1 MNENHGIAEKM
12 KEGLK
17 KVGGKIATGMADESL
32 KPYLKTVNG
41 KCETAKKA
49 VEECNLNGE
58 AKEKLSVQLKEI
70 VDKFEIAVFAV
81 AAGGDKDGDM
91 KKHMEDLRIEFFG
104 KSSPLSTM
112 LHSIGSYDK
121 DDRKEVGRVINAV
134 KVVLE
139 GVYNE
144 FAKEVGGLLKK
155 RDLENE
161 TIDVSLPGKKQRIG
175 TIHPINKVFY
185 KLCDIFIGM
194 GFTIK
199 EGPEVELDEYSF
211 DKLNIP
217 KDHPARDMQDTF
229 YITDDIVL
237 RPHTSP
243 VQIRTM
249 INEEP
254 PIRILSP
261 GRVYRSDDID
271 ATHSPIFNQMEGLVI
286 DKDISMAHLKGI
298 LDTFAARF
306 FGEDIKVRLRP
317 SYFPFTE
324 PSAEVDLTCVNCR
337 GKGCSVCK
345 QTGWIEVLGCG
356 MVHPNVLRNCGI
368 DPEVYSGFAF
378 GMGLDRIANL
388 KYESNDIRLLYE
400 NDARFLRQF

>member
-1 MNENHGIAEKM
+1 MSENNVIRDKM
-12 KEGLK
+12 KEGLE
-17 KVGGKIATGMADESL
+17 KVSGRIAVGMADEAL
-32 KPYLKTVNG
+32 KPELKTV
-41 KCETAKKA
+41 TAKCDAIKVSLA
-49 VEECNLNGE
+49 DASLSHQ
-58 AKEKLSVQLKEI
+58 AKEEVEPALKEVI
-70 VDKFEIAVFAV
+70 HRFELAVYTAAV
-81 AAGGDKDGDM
+81 KKDM
-91 KKHMEDLRIEFFG
+91 KKELEQIRIEFFG
-104 KSSPLSTM
+104 KNAGLTSL
-112 LHSIGSYDK
+112 LHSIGSFEK
-121 DDRKEVGRVINAV
+121 EDRKEVGSIVNSV
-134 KVVLE
+134 KSGLE
-139 GVYNE
+139 GIYNE
-144 FAKEVGGLLKK
+144 FGEAVNSIIAKQTQAG
-155 RDLENE
+155 E
-161 TIDVSLPGKKQRIG
+161 TLDVTLPGKKQAIG
-175 TIHPINKVFY
+175 SIHPINKVFY
-185 KLCDIFIGM
+185 ELCDIFIGM

-199 EGPEVELDEYSF
+199 EGPEVELDEFSF

-229 YITDDIVL
+229 YITDDVVL

-249 INEEP
+249 LNEKP

-271 ATHSPIFNQMEGLVI
+271 ATHSPIFHQMEGLVV
-286 DKDISMAHLKGI
+286 DKGITMAHLKNV
-298 LDTFAARF
+298 LDTFASEF
-306 FGEDIKVRLRP
+306 FGEEIKVRLRP

-324 PSAEVDLTCVNCR
+324 PSAEVDLTCVNCL

-345 QTGWIEVLGCG
+345 HTGWIEVLGCG

-368 DPEVYSGFAF
+368 DPDEYSGFAF